1 MAGTNPVRNRTHHP
15 HGEVTEL
22 TGTNQARS
30 NRTVAVLGTGKIG
43 EALLSGMIRAGWRPE
58 NLLVTTRR
66 PEHGAKLRDRYGVEH
81 VNNAEAAERA
91 DTLIL
96 AVKPQDMGKLLD
108 ELAPHTTTDR
118 LVISA
123 AAGIT
128 TAYIEER
135 LASGVPVVR
144 VMPNT
149 PVVVDE
155 GMSVISAGSHA
166 VAEHLAHTEEI
177 FGGVGKTL
185 RVPESQQDAA
195 TALSGSGP
203 AYFYFLVEAMTDAGI
218 LLGVPRAQAH
228 DLIVQSAIGAAVMLR
243 DSGEHPVKLREA
255 VTSPAGTTI
264 NAIRELEDHGVRAA
278 LIAAIEAARNRSRE
292 LATGNG

>member
-1 MAGTNPVRNRTHHP
+1 MP
-15 HGEVTEL
+15 
-22 TGTNQARS
+22 Q
-30 NRTVAVLGTGKIG
+30 TVAVLGTGKIG
-43 EALLSGMIRAGWRPE
+43 EALLSGMIRAGWRPAD
-58 NLLVTTRR
+58 LLVTTRR
-66 PEHGAKLRDRYGVEH
+66 TERAEKLRTRYGVEA
-81 VNNAEAAERA
+81 VTNAEAAKSA
-91 DTLIL
+91 DILIL
-96 AVKPQDMGKLLD
+96 AVKPQDMSTLLA
-108 ELAPHTTTDR
+108 ELAPHLTADR

-128 TAYIEER
+128 TGFIEGS
-135 LASGVPVVR
+135 LAAGTPVVR

-149 PVVVDE
+149 PVLVDE

-166 VAEHLAHTEEI
+166 TGEHLDHAESI

-218 LLGVPRAQAH
+218 LLGLPRAQAH
-228 DLIVQSAIGAAVMLR
+228 DLIVQAAIGAAVMLR

-264 NAIRELEDHGVRAA
+264 SAIRELENHGVRAA
-278 LIAAIEAARNRSRE
+278 LIAALEAARDRSRE

>member
-1 MAGTNPVRNRTHHP
+1 MTQDTRA
-15 HGEVTEL
+15 
-22 TGTNQARS
+22 
-30 NRTVAVLGTGKIG
+30 RTVAVLGTGKIG
-43 EALLSGMIRAGWRPE
+43 EALLSGMIRAGRRPDR
-58 NLLVTTRR
+58 LLVTTRR
-66 PEHGAKLRDRYGVEH
+66 ADRAAELRDRYGVEA
-81 VNNAEAAERA
+81 VTNPEAAKRA
-91 DTLIL
+91 DILIL
-96 AVKPQDMGKLLD
+96 AVKPQDMGSLLD
-108 ELAPHTTTDR
+108 ELAPHLPADR

-128 TAYIEER
+128 TTFIEGR
-135 LASGVPVVR
+135 LASGTAVVR

-149 PVVVDE
+149 PVLVDE
-155 GMSVISAGSHA
+155 GMSVMSGGTHA
-166 VAEHLAHTEEI
+166 VAAHLAHAEEI

-218 LLGVPRAQAH
+218 LLGIPRAQAH
-228 DLIVQSAIGAAVMLR
+228 DLIVQAAIGAAVMLR

-264 NAIRELEDHGVRAA
+264 NAIRKLEDHGVRAA
-278 LIAAIEAARNRSRE
+278 LIAALEAARDRSRE
-292 LATGNG
+292 LASGNG